1 MTAARVVTRIVLPL
15 IGAGIA
21 LALLFLLYG
30 DLDLDRLLDAL
41 ASARPVW
48 LAVLAA
54 AILGEQLLRAWKW
67 RQILFDRKPVPV
79 RRLFG
84 AIMAGYAAG
93 ILVPLG
99 ISPLVRSWL
108 VARIEGISLAC
119 VLVTAMIERLVDGIV
134 FALFAFAAASAAPA
148 AVDGL
153 AGGLAIAGGINLLV
167 FGGILSLLFQSH
179 APLGRDASWPSRV
192 LDAIA
197 ARGGKPLA
205 QLRDGLRDGIVWPRS
220 ALRQAGIIAASAAMK
235 FVAASHLIWA
245 GLALGIGLSLV
256 DGILVMVIAGIAMI
270 LGRLIRIPGGFV
282 IGAGFAL
289 HSIGL
294 PDAAALAMI
303 LLVNVF
309 SIALTLALGFG
320 FLSRIGLDLRA
331 AARETASHGPGARR
345 QTADRIKN
353 P

>member
-1 MTAARVVTRIVLPL
+1 MTAARVAARIAVAL
-15 IGAGIA
+15 IGAGIGIV
-21 LALLFLLYG
+21 LLFLLYG

-67 RQILFDRKPVPV
+67 RQILFDRKPVTV

-93 ILVPLG
+93 ALVPLG

-108 VARIEGISLAC
+108 VARLEGLSVAC
-119 VLVTAMIERLVDGIV
+119 VLVTAMIERFVDGVV
-134 FALFAFAAASAAPA
+134 FALFAFAAASVAPA
-148 AVDGL
+148 AVAGLGRGL
-153 AGGLAIAGGINLLV
+153 AMAGGINLV
-167 FGGILSLLFQSH
+167 IFGGILWLLFRSR
-179 APLGRDASWPSRV
+179 ATLGWDASWPSRA

-197 ARGGKPLA
+197 SRGGKPLA
-205 QLRDGLRDGIVWPRS
+205 ELRAGLREGIVWPRA
-220 ALRQAGIIAASAAMK
+220 ALRQIGIVALSAAMK
-235 FVAASHLIWA
+235 FAAASHLIWA
-245 GLALGIGLSLV
+245 GLALGIGLSLM

-270 LGRLIRIPGGFV
+270 LGRLIRVPGGFV

-289 HSIGL
+289 NSIGT

-309 SIALTLALGFG
+309 SIVLTLTVGFG
-320 FLSRIGLDLRA
+320 YLSRTGLDLRA
-331 AARETASHGPGARR
+331 AARETAHRPGA
-345 QTADRIKN
+345 
-353 P
+353 

>member
-1 MTAARVVTRIVLPL
+1 MTAARVAARIALPL
-15 IGAGIA
+15 IGAGIGIV
-21 LALLFLLYG
+21 LLFLLYG
-30 DLDLDRLLDAL
+30 DLDLDRLRDAL
-41 ASARPVW
+41 TSARPGW

-54 AILGEQLLRAWKW
+54 AIVGEQLLRAWKW

-84 AIMAGYAAG
+84 SIMAGYAAG
-93 ILVPLG
+93 ALVPLG

-108 VARIEGISLAC
+108 VARLEGISVAC
-119 VLVTAMIERLVDGIV
+119 VLVTAMIERFVDGIV

-153 AGGLAIAGGINLLV
+153 ARGLAMAGGINLLV
-167 FGGILSLLFQSH
+167 FGGILWLLFQSR
-179 APLGRDASWPSRV
+179 APLGQDGSWPSRA

-205 QLRDGLRDGIVWPRS
+205 ELRAGLREGIVWPRS
-220 ALRQAGIIAASAAMK
+220 ALRQIGIVALSTAMK

-245 GLALGIGLSLV
+245 GLALGIGLSLM
-256 DGILVMVIAGIAMI
+256 DGILVMVIAGIAIM
-270 LGRLIRIPGGFV
+270 LGRLIRVPGGFV

-289 HSIGL
+289 HSIGT

-309 SIALTLALGFG
+309 SIVLTLTLGFG
-320 FLSRIGLDLRA
+320 FLSRTGLDLRA
-331 AARETASHGPGARR
+331 AARETGARGAG
-345 QTADRIKN
+345 T
-353 P
+353 

>member
-1 MTAARVVTRIVLPL
+1 MTAGRVAARIALPL

-54 AILGEQLLRAWKW
+54 AILFEQLLRAWKW
-67 RQILFDRKPVPV
+67 RQILFDRKPVTV

-84 AIMAGYAAG
+84 SIMAGYAAG
-93 ILVPLG
+93 VLVPLG

-108 VARIEGISLAC
+108 VARLEGISVAC
-119 VLVTAMIERLVDGIV
+119 VLVTAMIERFVDGVV
-134 FALFAFAAASAAPA
+134 FALFAFAAASVAPA

-153 AGGLAIAGGINLLV
+153 GRGLAMAGGVNLVV
-167 FGGILSLLFQSH
+167 FGGILWLLFQSRDT
-179 APLGRDASWPSRV
+179 LGRDASRPNRA

-205 QLRDGLRDGIVWPRS
+205 ELRAGLREGIVWPRS
-220 ALRQAGIIAASAAMK
+220 ALRQIGIVALSTAMK

-245 GLALGIGLSLV
+245 GLALGISLSLV

-270 LGRLIRIPGGFV
+270 LGRLIRVPGGFV

-289 HSIGL
+289 HSIGT

-309 SIALTLALGFG
+309 SIVLTLTLGFG
-320 FLSRIGLDLRA
+320 FLSRTGLDLRA
-331 AARETASHGPGARR
+331 AARETAHGPGA
-345 QTADRIKN
+345 
-353 P
+353 

>member
-1 MTAARVVTRIVLPL
+1 MTAARVLARIALPL

-54 AILGEQLLRAWKW
+54 AILFEQLLRAWKW
-67 RQILFDRKPVPV
+67 RQILFDRKPVTV

-84 AIMAGYAAG
+84 SIMAGYAAG
-93 ILVPLG
+93 ALVPLG

-108 VARIEGISLAC
+108 VARLEGISVAC
-119 VLVTAMIERLVDGIV
+119 VLVTAMIERFVDGVV
-134 FALFAFAAASAAPA
+134 FALFAFMAASVAPA

-153 AGGLAIAGGINLLV
+153 GRGLAMAGGINLLV
-167 FGGILSLLFQSH
+167 FGGILWLLFQSRDT
-179 APLGRDASWPSRV
+179 LGRDGSWPSRV

-205 QLRDGLRDGIVWPRS
+205 ELRAGLREGIVWPRS
-220 ALRQAGIIAASAAMK
+220 ALRQIGIVALSTAMK

-270 LGRLIRIPGGFV
+270 LGRLIRVPGGFV

-289 HSIGL
+289 HSIGT

-309 SIALTLALGFG
+309 SIVLTLTLGFG
-320 FLSRIGLDLRA
+320 FLSRTGLDLRA
-331 AARETASHGPGARR
+331 AARETGARGAG
-345 QTADRIKN
+345 T
-353 P
+353 

>member
-1 MTAARVVTRIVLPL
+1 M
-15 IGAGIA
+15 
-21 LALLFLLYG
+21 FLLYR

-41 ASARPVW
+41 ASARPGW

-67 RQILFDRKPVPV
+67 RQILFDRKPVSV

-84 AIMAGYAAG
+84 SIMAGYAAG
-93 ILVPLG
+93 VLVPLG

-108 VARIEGISLAC
+108 VARLEGLSLAC
-119 VLVTAMIERLVDGIV
+119 VLVTAMIERFVDGVV
-134 FALFAFAAASAAPA
+134 FALFAFIAASAAPA
-148 AVDGL
+148 AVEGL
-153 AGGLAIAGGINLLV
+153 AQGLATAGGINLVV
-167 FGGILSLLFQSH
+167 FGGLLWLLFRSR
-179 APLGRDASWPSRV
+179 ATLGRDASWPSRL

-205 QLRDGLRDGIVWPRS
+205 ELRAGLREGIVWPRA
-220 ALRQAGIIAASAAMK
+220 ALRQIGIVVISTAMK
-235 FVAASHLIWA
+235 LVAASHLIWA
-245 GLALGIGLSLV
+245 GLALGIVLSLA

-270 LGRLIRIPGGFV
+270 LGRLIRVPGGFV

-289 HSIGL
+289 HSIGT

-309 SIALTLALGFG
+309 SIALTLTLGFG
-320 FLSRIGLDLRA
+320 FLSRTGLDLRA
-331 AARETASHGPGARR
+331 AARETAPRPGA
-345 QTADRIKN
+345 
-353 P
+353 

>member
-1 MTAARVVTRIVLPL
+1 MTAARVAARIALPL

-21 LALLFLLYG
+21 LVLLFLLYG
-30 DLDLDRLLDAL
+30 DLDLGRLLDAL

-67 RQILFDRKPVPV
+67 RQILFDRKPVTV

-84 AIMAGYAAG
+84 SIMAGYAAG
-93 ILVPLG
+93 ALVPLG

-108 VARIEGISLAC
+108 VARLEGISVAC
-119 VLVTAMIERLVDGIV
+119 VLVTAMIERLVDGVV
-134 FALFAFAAASAAPA
+134 FALFAFAAASVAPA

-153 AGGLAIAGGINLLV
+153 GRGLTMAGGVNLLV
-167 FGGILSLLFQSH
+167 FGGLLWLLFRGR
-179 APLGRDASWPSRV
+179 APLGRDGSWPSRA

-205 QLRDGLRDGIVWPRS
+205 ELRAGLREGIVWPRS
-220 ALRQAGIIAASAAMK
+220 ALRQIGIVALSTAMK

-245 GLALGIGLSLV
+245 GLALGIGLSLM

-270 LGRLIRIPGGFV
+270 LGRLIRVPGGFV
-282 IGAGFAL
+282 VGAGFAL
-289 HSIGL
+289 NSIGT

-309 SIALTLALGFG
+309 SIVLTLTLGFV
-320 FLSRIGLDLRA
+320 FLSRTGLDLRA
-331 AARETASHGPGARR
+331 AARETAPQGPE
-345 QTADRIKN
+345 T
-353 P
+353 